1 MARELEPAELLEELR
16 GFDLVVLFDD
26 ELAPSL
32 ARPGKKDLKE
42 ELARSL
48 MGVAFSREGD
58 RAVCWS
64 AREGKL
70 LVEDVGSEAMS
81 SCLEILCSEDFQRLL
96 REELKLRVP
105 AEERHTLTLER
116 VLTMLGGEDREPA

>member
-1 MARELEPAELLEELR
+1 MARELEPAELLEELG

-32 ARPGKKDLKE
+32 ARPGKEDLE
-42 ELARSL
+42 EGLARSL
-48 MGVAFSREGD
+48 MGMAFSREGNK
-58 RAVCWS
+58 AICWS

-70 LVEDVGSEAMS
+70 LVEDVE
-81 SCLEILCSEDFQRLL
+81 LEVMNLRLDIFCSEDFQRLL

-105 AEERHTLTLER
+105 AEERRTLTLKR
-116 VLTMLGGEDREPA
+116 ILAMLGGERP

>member
-32 ARPGKKDLKE
+32 ARPGKEYLEE

-48 MGVAFSREGD
+48 MGMAFSREGD
-58 RAVCWS
+58 RAICWS

-70 LVEDVGSEAMS
+70 LVEDVE
-81 SCLEILCSEDFQRLL
+81 LEVMNSLFKAICSEDFQRLL

-105 AEERHTLTLER
+105 AEERRTLTLEE
-116 VLTMLGGEDREPA
+116 VLTMLGGERP

>member
-32 ARPGKKDLKE
+32 ARPGKEYLEE

-48 MGVAFSREGD
+48 MGMAFSREGD
-58 RAVCWS
+58 RAICWS

-70 LVEDVGSEAMS
+70 LVEDVELEAVN
-81 SCLEILCSEDFQRLL
+81 LRLDLFCSEDFQRLL

-105 AEERHTLTLER
+105 AEERRTLTLEE
-116 VLTMLGGEDREPA
+116 VLTMLGGERP

>member
-1 MARELEPAELLEELR
+1 MARELEPAELLEELG

-32 ARPGKKDLKE
+32 ARPGKEYLEE

-48 MGVAFSREGD
+48 MGMAFSREGNK
-58 RAVCWS
+58 AICWS

-70 LVEDVGSEAMS
+70 LVEDVE
-81 SCLEILCSEDFQRLL
+81 LEVMNLRLDIFCSEDFQRLL

-116 VLTMLGGEDREPA
+116 VLTMLGGERP